1 MAITNTYKVNGG
13 TSKTITGGVADIDM
27 STEAGVKAGCLDYP
41 IPLLNKITVT
51 SADEALS
58 SSKTIYA
65 GYKTVNQMLG
75 TLVVN
80 GNYNPNNPFLNTVI
94 TSGRFGIFE
103 PAHYNSA
110 TGKWSVYDLSAEQIN
125 SLINIGTGIKI
136 CFKIDYVKN
145 NSSPATAYVDV
156 PGVASSRVTKTD
168 DVVVPYYGEI
178 GTINLAAAET
188 VGYRDVENA
197 DRRAWFESVLSHDNL
212 NINLSGSIV
221 DPKMTENITITLMAY
236 IGSIPTANNT
246 FKINPMNSGS
256 TTSVVVPFETYEPTI
271 SISNADIN
279 NNPDEYGDG
288 YGSVA
293 EYNSGTNNDTT
304 ISVSIIAPN

>member
-13 TSKTITGGVADIDM
+13 TSKTITGGVADINM

-110 TGKWSVYDLSAEQIN
+110 TGRWSVYDLSAEQIR

-136 CFKIDYVKN
+136 CVKIDYKTTY
-145 NSSPATAYVDV
+145 STAATAYVDIPVISNRFNKV
-156 PGVASSRVTKTD
+156 PETT
-168 DVVVPYYGEI
+168 VPSYSAI
-178 GTINLAAAET
+178 GSLNLPTNEC
-188 VGYRDVENA
+188 VGWNSVDSY
-197 DRRAWFESVLSHDNL
+197 DRRTWFESTLSHDNL

-236 IGSIPTANNT
+236 IGSIPTANNV
-246 FKINPMNSGS
+246 FRILPMNSLH

-293 EYNSGTNNDTT
+293 DYISGANNDTT
-304 ISVSIIAPN
+304 INVSIIPPA